1 VRALVLGAGPA
12 GLLAARVLARHGVT
26 VELADP
32 EPETGQRTRP
42 QAAHVHRWPASAWE
56 RLTRE
61 FPGLESITG
70 PCPEREVLDEAL
82 WALCRPHLEA
92 VHAARMTRFEF
103 PPDRVRTWTSQGER
117 AFDLLVDASGAT
129 RATLASLAAACGQ
142 PIPLHQG
149 PPSGGYVTFPISDV
163 QPVDGSDGHASRDAR
178 SGAGAVLQ
186 RGRLSTWRLTLQ
198 LPPGVAA
205 PADLPAARAMLA
217 AFDDPFI
224 HGACRAARSAGASQ
238 RFGGRPPARL
248 GLEEMADLPER
259 WLPLGD
265 CLLATPPYLGHGL
278 DQLTEQVELL
288 DEGLA
293 AGCAWPVLREQI
305 NARAR
310 ERWWAATW
318 IEALRAPIEAW
329 VEAPATEA
337 R

>member
-1 VRALVLGAGPA
+1 MRALVLGAGPA
-12 GLLAARVLARHGVT
+12 GLLAARVLARHGMA

-32 EPETGQRTRP
+32 EPGTGQRTRP
-42 QAAHVHRWPASAWE
+42 QAGHVHRWPASAWQ

-70 PCPEREVLDEAL
+70 PRPEREALDDAL
-82 WALCRPHLEA
+82 WALCRPQLAA
-92 VHAARMTRFEF
+92 VHAARMTHFEF
-103 PPDRVRTWTSQGER
+103 PPDGVRAWTSAGER
-117 AFDLLVDASGAT
+117 AFDVLIDASGAS
-129 RATLASLAAACGQ
+129 RASLASLATACGQ

-149 PPSGGYVTFPISDV
+149 PPSGGYVTFRLSGV
-163 QPVDGSDGHASRDAR
+163 QAGDGSDGHASRDAR

-186 RGRLSTWRLTLQ
+186 RGRGLAWRLTLQ

-205 PADLPAARAMLA
+205 PADLQAALTMLA
-217 AFDDPFI
+217 AFDDPVI
-224 HGACRAARSAGASQ
+224 HEACRAAHSEGTPQ

-248 GLEEMADLPER
+248 GLEEMARLPER
-259 WLPLGD
+259 WLALGD

-318 IEALRAPIEAW
+318 IEALRAPVEAW
-329 VEAPATEA
+329 VEAPAVEL

>member
-1 VRALVLGAGPA
+1 MRALVLGAGPA
-12 GLLAARVLARHGVT
+12 GLLTARILARHGMA

-32 EPETGQRTRP
+32 EPGTGQRTRP
-42 QAAHVHRWPASAWE
+42 QAGHVHRWPAGAWQ

-61 FPGLESITG
+61 LPGLESITG
-70 PCPEREVLDEAL
+70 PQPEREAFDDAL
-82 WALCRPHLEA
+82 WALCRPQLAA

-103 PPDRVRTWTSQGER
+103 RSDCVRAWTAAGER
-117 AFDLLVDASGAT
+117 TFDVLIDASGAS

-149 PPSGGYVTFPISDV
+149 PPSGGYVTFRLSGV
-163 QPVDGSDGHASRDAR
+163 RAGDGSDGHASRDVR

-186 RGRLSTWRLTLQ
+186 RGRGLTWRLTLQ
-198 LPPGVAA
+198 LAPGVAA
-205 PADLPAARAMLA
+205 PADLQAALRTLA

-224 HGACRAARSAGASQ
+224 HEACRAAHSEEAPQ

-248 GLEEMADLPER
+248 SLEEMARLPER
-259 WLPLGD
+259 WLALGD

-288 DEGLA
+288 DKGLSI
-293 AGCAWPVLREQI
+293 GHSWPAIREHI
-305 NARAR
+305 NARAQ

-318 IEALRAPIEAW
+318 IEALRVPVMAW
-329 VEAPATEA
+329 VADPAA
-337 R
+337 G